1 MLEKYVGQIVEI
13 VYLDRKGKLSHRRIE
28 VHRVQNGLIRATCLQ
43 TVPATCFSIRSCIGM
58 ASGNQNSIGGAYD
71 GEKA

>member
-13 VYLDRKGKLSHRRIE
+13 VYMDRKGKLSHRRIE

-43 TVPATCFSIRSCIGM
+43 LGQPRVFRLDHVLAWHPVTRTA
-58 ASGNQNSIGGAYD
+58 
-71 GEKA
+71 

>member
-43 TVPATCFSIRSCIGM
+43 TGQPRVFRLDHVLALHPVTRTA
-58 ASGNQNSIGGAYD
+58 
-71 GEKA
+71 